1 MILIICF
8 AIIINFNMMMMIM
21 VFTNIPDME
30 LIAQLERSSH
40 LPVELFWNE
49 CFFLLITSIIIMI
62 IIMIIMI
69 IMIIIII
76 IIIIDPQPVD
86 LLPSTLA
93 EYEAALPDLP
103 RDRVLAIFR

>member
-8 AIIINFNMMMMIM
+8 AVIIIFIIIMMMIM

-49 CFFLLITSIIIMI
+49 CFFLLITSIMIII

-69 IMIIIII
+69 IMIM